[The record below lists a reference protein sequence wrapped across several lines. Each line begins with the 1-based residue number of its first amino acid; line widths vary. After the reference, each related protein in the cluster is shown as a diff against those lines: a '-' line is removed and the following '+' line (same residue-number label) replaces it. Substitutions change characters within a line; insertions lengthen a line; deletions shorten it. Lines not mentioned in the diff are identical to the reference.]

1 MSEYEN
7 VKPRFEYR
15 TFATSFDEEVL
26 NIIRNQH
33 QCSGFR
39 QSEEIYIMS
48 QNNSV
53 NNTKLRDNKMDIKC
67 FVKELEGYEQ
77 WNPHAKFQFPL
88 AATRIQEEL
97 FPAFEIECP
106 PLERAEY
113 TQNQFV
119 SEIIDA
125 HPLLSGARVMKRR
138 FATTVENCI
147 AEYAEVFIN
156 GAKLL
161 SISIESTEL
170 NDLNRAKQLLKLD
183 RYENIN
189 YLVAIKRVI
198 GMLRK

>member
-7 VKPRFEYR
+7 VKPRFEFR
-15 TFATSFDEEVL
+15 TFATSFDEAIL
-26 NIIRNQH
+26 NCVRNEH

-39 QSEEIYIMS
+39 QSDEIYIMS

-67 FVKELEGYEQ
+67 FVKEVQGYEQ

-88 AATRIQEEL
+88 AASRIKDEL
-97 FPAFEIECP
+97 FPSFSIECP
-106 PLERAEY
+106 RLEREEY
-113 TQNQFV
+113 TQDQFV

-125 HPLLSGARVMKRR
+125 HPLLSGARVKKRR
-138 FATTVENCI
+138 FSTTIENCI

-170 NDLNRAKQLLKLD
+170 DDLNRAKKLINLD
-183 RYENIN
+183 HYVNIN